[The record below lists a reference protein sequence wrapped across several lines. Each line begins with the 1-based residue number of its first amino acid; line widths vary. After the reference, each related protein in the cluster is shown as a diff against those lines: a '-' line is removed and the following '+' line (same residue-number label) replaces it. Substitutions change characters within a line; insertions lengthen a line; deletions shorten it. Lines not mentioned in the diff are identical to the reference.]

1 MGAECLPV
9 TREKRSKVYINEMEI
24 DMWTVVYMAQSKEVA
39 ESVQHL
45 LEKNDLI
52 VKMRSIR
59 GEDEGSSACC
69 ELLVPESE
77 VQQALSLI
85 IDANF

>member
-1 MGAECLPV
+1 M
-9 TREKRSKVYINEMEI
+9 YIKEMEI
-24 DMWTVVYMAQSKEVA
+24 GMWTVVYMAQSIDVA
-39 ESVQHL
+39 ESVRHL
-45 LEKNDLI
+45 LEKNNLI
-52 VKMRSIR
+52 VKMRSLR
-59 GEDEGSSACC
+59 GEDETSSACC

>member
-1 MGAECLPV
+1 
-9 TREKRSKVYINEMEI
+9 
-24 DMWTVVYMAQSKEVA
+24 MWTVVYMAQSKDVA
-39 ESVQHL
+39 LSVQQL
-45 LEKNDLI
+45 LEKNNLI

-59 GEDEGSSACC
+59 CEDESSCDCC
-69 ELLVPESE
+69 ELLVPEPE